1 MSESR
6 KNTIIRDLCESEKL
20 NENGINELY
29 EIGGTL
35 LMAKLWFNSK
45 VAKKTSIM
53 NVLKYK
59 NLSCI
64 CFIKMIYLFI
74 HLYR

>member
-1 MSESR
+1 MQVSEAR
-6 KNTIIRDLCESEKL
+6 KNIIIRDLCESDKL
-20 NENGINELY
+20 NETGINELY

-45 VAKKTSIM
+45 LAKKTSIM

-64 CFIKMIYLFI
+64 IFIS
-74 HLYR
+74 